1 MTVEIQAPEGESISE
16 RPAHWRKENYIPVRK
31 AELVELLASQAEL
44 PAEERSDFRQFC
56 RLLESIYHHEYR
68 AQLEALK
75 NAYAPF
81 DPDSDTQ
88 SSAVS
93 PPAQAGQVDALFD
106 KFVWLLERANFVRL
120 SRADISAALG
130 AASEWGLKLT
140 IDFELFER
148 LEVFARGDV
157 VGRRERRRWRNLM
170 RAEEVDVPIYQRLV
184 IICRLREHPHLDAR
198 SSPHHVYIKTFKNIP
213 KIDLDMLLPGSRI
226 KMSLFDQGKIF
237 LPTVSGLVITGWKL
251 FQGAVVV
258 AVAGF
263 YGLLTYLGL
272 MAGTLGYGVKS
283 FFGYLRTQQKYQLNL
298 TRSLYYQNLDNNAG
312 VLFRLLDE
320 AEEQECREAFL
331 AYYFLWRRAGSE
343 GWTSEELDR
352 EIEAFLLREAELN
365 IDFEVG
371 DALAKLRRL
380 QLIAQTPD
388 GRWRAAT
395 IEQASS
401 DLKQSWN
408 RLFNPDLPA
417 APDAAANA
425 A

>member
-44 PAEERSDFRQFC
+44 PADERPDFREFC

-81 DPDSDTQ
+81 DPDADTQ
-88 SSAVS
+88 TPAVS
-93 PPAQAGQVDALFD
+93 APAQAGQVDALFD

-170 RAEEVDVPIYQRLV
+170 RAEQVDVPIYQRLV

-331 AYYFLWRRAGSE
+331 AYYFLWRRGGAE
-343 GWTSEELDR
+343 GWTSEQLDR

-380 QLIAQTPD
+380 QLIEQTPD
-388 GRWRAAT
+388 GRWRAAA
-395 IEQASS
+395 IEQALS
-401 DLKQSWN
+401 DLKRSWN
-408 RLFNPDLPA
+408 RLFNPESPA
-417 APDAAANA
+417 TPDGAANA

>member
-1 MTVEIQAPEGESISE
+1 MTVEVQAPEGESISE

-31 AELVELLASQAEL
+31 AELAELLASQSEL
-44 PAEERSDFRQFC
+44 PADERPSFRQFC

-81 DPDSDTQ
+81 DPDADTQ
-88 SSAVS
+88 S
-93 PPAQAGQVDALFD
+93 PAASTPAPAGQVDALFD

-130 AASEWGLKLT
+130 AASEWGLRLS

-157 VGRRERRRWRNLM
+157 VGRRERRRWQNLM
-170 RAEEVDVPIYQRLV
+170 RAEEVEVPIYQRLV

-343 GWTSEELDR
+343 GWTSEQLDR

-395 IEQASS
+395 IEQALS

-408 RLFNPDLPA
+408 RLFTPELPA
-417 APDAAANA
+417 TPGAAAHA